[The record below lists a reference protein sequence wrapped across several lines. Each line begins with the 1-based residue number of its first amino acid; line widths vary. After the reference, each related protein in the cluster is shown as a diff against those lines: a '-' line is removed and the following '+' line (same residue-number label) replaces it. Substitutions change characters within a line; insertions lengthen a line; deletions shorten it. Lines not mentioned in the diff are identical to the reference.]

1 MKKKIRF
8 EYFLQAAILFGFAL
22 YFTGTVVTGT
32 VYRYVHERHVPMLLL
47 SAAALMLLGIVKW
60 RQAVTAVSGCM
71 IFQSAS
77 SSRQTADETH
87 PQVHTFRRIL
97 FALTRYRNLLGPAVF
112 AAALIGMLAAAGTNL
127 RFSQFAYSDSLG
139 ESSAVSAAPITVP
152 QPLLVQDGRIIMDD
166 VHFSAWMSE
175 LYTKLDLWVGTKITA
190 SGSVWKDGDLFAS
203 DEFALA
209 RMMMV
214 CCAADL
220 QPVGILAKWDE
231 HQTLTDGEWV
241 EITGTIAKTPYKDRF
256 DPLIIVESV
265 KKITPPQ
272 QEYVYQ

>member
-60 RQAVTAVSGCM
+60 RQAVTAVSGRM

-77 SSRQTADETH
+77 ASRQTADETR

-190 SGSVWKDGDLFAS
+190 SGSVWKDGELFAS

>member
-60 RQAVTAVSGCM
+60 RQAVTAVSERM

-77 SSRQTADETH
+77 ASRQTADETR

-166 VHFSAWMSE
+166 VHFSAWISE

-220 QPVGILAKWDE
+220 QPVGILAKWAE

>member
-60 RQAVTAVSGCM
+60 RQAVTAVSGRM

-77 SSRQTADETH
+77 ASRQTADDTR

-166 VHFSAWMSE
+166 VHFSAWISE

-272 QEYVYQ
+272 QEYVYR

>member
-32 VYRYVHERHVPMLLL
+32 VYRYVHERHVPILLL

-60 RQAVTAVSGCM
+60 RQAVTAVSGRM

-77 SSRQTADETH
+77 ASRQTADETS

-152 QPLLVQDGRIIMDD
+152 HPLLVQDGRIIMDD
-166 VHFSAWMSE
+166 VHFSAWISE

>member
-60 RQAVTAVSGCM
+60 RQAVTAVSGRM

-77 SSRQTADETH
+77 ASRQTTDETR

-166 VHFSAWMSE
+166 VHFSAWISE

>member
-60 RQAVTAVSGCM
+60 RQAVTAVSGRM

-77 SSRQTADETH
+77 ASRQTADETR

>member
-1 MKKKIRF
+1 MKKNIQF
-8 EYFLQAAILFGFAL
+8 NSFLQALILFGFAL
-22 YFTGTVVTGT
+22 YFIGTIVTGT
-32 VYRYVHERHVPMLLL
+32 VYRYVHERHVPMLLF
-47 SAAALMLLGIVKW
+47 SAAMLMLLGIVKW
-60 RQAVTAVSGCM
+60 RQAGSSLGRRMV
-71 IFQSAS
+71 FQTDTPSQQAHL
-77 SSRQTADETH
+77 TH
-87 PQVHTFRRIL
+87 RSPFSLLRRFFFSL
-97 FALTRYRNLLGPAVF
+97 PRYRGFLGTAVF
-112 AAALIGMLAAAGTNL
+112 AAALVGMLAVAGTNVH
-127 RFSQFAYSDSLG
+127 FSQFAYSDSLG
-139 ESSAVSAAPITVP
+139 ESSAVSAAPITIP

-166 VHFSAWMSE
+166 AHFSAWISE

-190 SGSVWKDGDLFAS
+190 SGSIWKDGELFAA

-220 QPVGILAKWDE
+220 QPVGILAKWNE
-231 HQTLTDGEWV
+231 NQTLTDGEWV

-272 QEYVYQ
+272 QAYIYQ

>member
-60 RQAVTAVSGCM
+60 RQAVTAVSGRM

-77 SSRQTADETH
+77 ASRQTADETR

-166 VHFSAWMSE
+166 VHFSAWISE
-175 LYTKLDLWVGTKITA
+175 LYTKLDLWEGTKITA

>member
-60 RQAVTAVSGCM
+60 RQAVTAVSGRM

-77 SSRQTADETH
+77 ASRQTADETR

-166 VHFSAWMSE
+166 VHFSAWISE

-190 SGSVWKDGDLFAS
+190 SGSVWKDGDMFAS

>member
-22 YFTGTVVTGT
+22 YFTGTIVTGT
-32 VYRYVHERHVPMLLL
+32 VYRYVHERHVPILLL

-60 RQAVTAVSGCM
+60 RQAVTAVSGRM

-77 SSRQTADETH
+77 ASRQTADETR

-166 VHFSAWMSE
+166 VHFSAWISE
-175 LYTKLDLWVGTKITA
+175 LYTKLDLWEGTKITA

-203 DEFALA
+203 DEFAL
-209 RMMMV
+209 
-214 CCAADL
+214 
-220 QPVGILAKWDE
+220 VGILAKWDE

>member
-1 MKKKIRF
+1 MKKNIQF
-8 EYFLQAAILFGFAL
+8 NSFLQALILFGFAL
-22 YFTGTVVTGT
+22 YFIGTIVTGT
-32 VYRYVHERHVPMLLL
+32 VYRYVHERHVPMLLF
-47 SAAALMLLGIVKW
+47 SAAMLMLLGIVKW
-60 RQAVTAVSGCM
+60 RQAGSSLGRRMV
-71 IFQSAS
+71 FQ
-77 SSRQTADETH
+77 ADIPSQQAHLTH
-87 PQVHTFRRIL
+87 RSPFSLLHRFFFSL
-97 FALTRYRNLLGPAVF
+97 PRYRGLLGTAVF
-112 AAALIGMLAAAGTNL
+112 AAALVGMLAVAGTNVH
-127 RFSQFAYSDSLG
+127 FSQFAYTDSLS
-139 ESSAVSAAPITVP
+139 ESSAVSAAPITIP

-166 VHFSAWMSE
+166 AHFSAWITE

-190 SGSVWKDGDLFAS
+190 SGSIWKDGELFAA

-220 QPVGILAKWDE
+220 QPVGILAKWNE
-231 HQTLTDGEWV
+231 NQTLTDGEWV

-272 QEYVYQ
+272 QAYIYQ

>member
-22 YFTGTVVTGT
+22 YFTGTIVTGT
-32 VYRYVHERHVPMLLL
+32 VYRYVHERHVPILLL

-60 RQAVTAVSGCM
+60 RQAVTAVSGRM

-77 SSRQTADETH
+77 ASRQTADETR

-166 VHFSAWMSE
+166 VHFSAWISE
-175 LYTKLDLWVGTKITA
+175 LYTKLDLWEGTKITA

>member
-60 RQAVTAVSGCM
+60 RQAVTAVSGRM

-77 SSRQTADETH
+77 ASRQTADETR

-166 VHFSAWMSE
+166 VHFSAWISE

>member
-22 YFTGTVVTGT
+22 YFTGTIVTGT

-60 RQAVTAVSGCM
+60 RQAVTAVSGRM

-77 SSRQTADETH
+77 ASRQTADETR

-166 VHFSAWMSE
+166 VHFSAWISE

>member
-60 RQAVTAVSGCM
+60 RQAVTAVSGRM

-77 SSRQTADETH
+77 ASRQTADETR

-97 FALTRYRNLLGPAVF
+97 FALTRYRNLLGPVIF

-166 VHFSAWMSE
+166 VHFSAWISE

>member
-60 RQAVTAVSGCM
+60 RQAVTAVSGRM

-77 SSRQTADETH
+77 ASRQTADETH

-166 VHFSAWMSE
+166 VHFSAWISE

-220 QPVGILAKWDE
+220 QPVGILAKWAE

>member
-22 YFTGTVVTGT
+22 YFTGTIVTGT

-60 RQAVTAVSGCM
+60 RQAVTAVSGRM

-77 SSRQTADETH
+77 ASRQTADDTR

-166 VHFSAWMSE
+166 VHFSAWISE

>member
-60 RQAVTAVSGCM
+60 RQAVTAVSGRM

-77 SSRQTADETH
+77 ASRQTADDTR

-166 VHFSAWMSE
+166 VHFSAWISE

>member
-60 RQAVTAVSGCM
+60 RQAVTAVSGRM

-77 SSRQTADETH
+77 ASRQTADETS

-152 QPLLVQDGRIIMDD
+152 HPLLVQDGRIIMDD
-166 VHFSAWMSE
+166 VHFSAWISE

>member
-22 YFTGTVVTGT
+22 YFTGTIVTGT

-60 RQAVTAVSGCM
+60 RQAVTAVSGRM

-77 SSRQTADETH
+77 ASRQTADETR

-152 QPLLVQDGRIIMDD
+152 HPLLVQDGRIIMDD

-190 SGSVWKDGDLFAS
+190 SGSVWKDGDMFAS

>member
-22 YFTGTVVTGT
+22 YFTGTIVTGT

-60 RQAVTAVSGCM
+60 RQAVTAVSGRM

-77 SSRQTADETH
+77 ASRQTADETR

-166 VHFSAWMSE
+166 VHFSAWISE

-190 SGSVWKDGDLFAS
+190 SGSVWKDGDMFAS

>member
-60 RQAVTAVSGCM
+60 RQAVTAVSGRM

-77 SSRQTADETH
+77 ASRQTADETR

-166 VHFSAWMSE
+166 VHFSAWISE
-175 LYTKLDLWVGTKITA
+175 LYTKLDLWIGTKITA
-190 SGSVWKDGDLFAS
+190 SGSVWKDGELFAS

>member
-32 VYRYVHERHVPMLLL
+32 VYRYVHERHVPILLL

-60 RQAVTAVSGCM
+60 RQAVTAVSGRM

-77 SSRQTADETH
+77 ASRQTADETR

>member
-60 RQAVTAVSGCM
+60 RQAVTAVSGRM

-77 SSRQTADETH
+77 ASRQTADETH

-166 VHFSAWMSE
+166 VHFSAWISE

>member
-60 RQAVTAVSGCM
+60 RQAVTAVSGRM

-77 SSRQTADETH
+77 ASRQTADETR

-97 FALTRYRNLLGPAVF
+97 FALTRYRNLLGPVIF

-166 VHFSAWMSE
+166 VHFSAWISE
-175 LYTKLDLWVGTKITA
+175 VYTKLDLWVGTKITA